1 MIVAPSGVA
10 DPGTQNHH
18 VVTGRLDVDADGC
31 RPGCLYSG
39 DLQSIGDQLGVSV
52 FGRHHLAE
60 RERAARAQRSR
71 KPGIRVARLFDDLI
85 TRIDSIYTG
94 LP

>member
-1 MIVAPSGVA
+1 MSTQMGA
-10 DPGTQNHH
+10 DPAPYTP
-18 VVTGRLDVDADGC
+18 VIL
-31 RPGCLYSG
+31 
-39 DLQSIGDQLGVSV
+39 SIGDQLGISV

-71 KPGIRVARLFDDLI
+71 KPGIRIARLFDNLI
-85 TRIDSIYTG
+85 TRIDSIHTG